1 MPGAIHPAKAQHC
14 VIALEGAGGR
24 WIAWMVTL
32 KQRTL
37 SGLTWSCI
45 ENIARKGV
53 TFVIGIIL
61 ARLLIPSEFGL
72 IGMITIFIA
81 ISESFI
87 NSGFSQALI
96 RKKNCTDVDF
106 STVFY
111 FNLAVG
117 FIFYWVLYFSAP
129 AISRF
134 FNEPQLTSLIKVMSI
149 VLIIDSLTI
158 IQRTILTKRIDFK
171 LQTKVSISSS
181 VFSGSVGI
189 VMAYAGFG
197 VWSLVVREI
206 SDRLVNS
213 LLLWLWN
220 RWRPIAVFSKKSFD
234 ELFTFGNKL
243 LISGLI
249 DTLYRNIY
257 LIIIGK
263 YFSAQELGFYTRANQ
278 FKALPAENINN
289 IVSRVSFPVLAQM
302 QDDPGALKRN
312 YKKLIKSVMF
322 VTFVLMMGM
331 AAVAEPVVIILIGE
345 PWRPCIIY
353 LQMLCFVGM
362 MYPLHALNLN
372 MLNVLGRSDLF
383 LRLEIIKKA
392 LAVPIILIG
401 IFFGIKAMIAGMII
415 NSQIAYFLNSF
426 WSGKFIEYSMKE
438 QVIDVLPSF
447 LVAITMGGVVFLLG
461 ISFPLCEL
469 LRFVIQLFSAVAL
482 TFGLSELLRLDAYLL
497 IKHIVGEKLKKC
509 H

>member
-1 MPGAIHPAKAQHC
+1 
-14 VIALEGAGGR
+14 
-24 WIAWMVTL
+24 MVSL

-37 SGLTWSCI
+37 SGLTWSFI
-45 ENIARKGV
+45 DNIAHKGI

-61 ARLLIPSEFGL
+61 ARLLMPSEFGL

-96 RKKNCTDVDF
+96 RKKNCTDRDF

-111 FNLAVG
+111 FNLAAG

-134 FNEPQLTSLIKVMSI
+134 FNEPQLTTLIKVMSI

-158 IQRTILTKRIDFK
+158 IQRTILAKRIDFK

-181 VFSGSVGI
+181 VFSGIVGI

-197 VWSLVVREI
+197 VWSLVVRQI

-312 YKKLIKSVMF
+312 YKKLIKSIMF
-322 VTFVLMMGM
+322 ITFMLMLGM
-331 AAVAEPVVIILIGE
+331 AAVADPMVIILIGE
-345 PWRPCIIY
+345 PWRPCIPY
-353 LQMLCFVGM
+353 LQLLCFVGM

-372 MLNVLGRSDLF
+372 MLIVQGRSDLF
-383 LRLEIIKKA
+383 LRLEIIKKL
-392 LAVPIILIG
+392 LAIPIIVIG

-415 NSQIAYFLNSF
+415 NTQIAYFLNSF
-426 WSGKFIEYSMKE
+426 WSGKFIDYSMKD

-447 LVAITMGGVVFLLG
+447 FVAITMGGVVFLLG
-461 ISFPLCEL
+461 L
-469 LRFVIQLFSAVAL
+469 LLPFSDLWKFLIQVFTGVGL
-482 TFGLSELLRLDAYLL
+482 TFTLSEFLRLDSYMFVKDTLRERWKAFLL
-497 IKHIVGEKLKKC
+497 KS
-509 H
+509 

>member
-1 MPGAIHPAKAQHC
+1 MSS
-14 VIALEGAGGR
+14 
-24 WIAWMVTL
+24 L

-37 SGLTWSCI
+37 SGLTWSFI
-45 ENIARKGV
+45 DNIAQKGI

-61 ARLLIPSEFGL
+61 ARLLMPSEFGL

-87 NSGFSQALI
+87 NSGFTQALI
-96 RKKNCTDVDF
+96 RKRNCTDIDF

-117 FIFYWVLYFSAP
+117 IISYWMLFFSAP

-134 FNEPQLTSLIKVMSI
+134 FNEPQLISLVKVLSF

-171 LQTKVSISSS
+171 LQTKVSITSSI
-181 VFSGSVGI
+181 VSGIVGI
-189 VMAYAGFG
+189 VMAYTGFG
-197 VWSLVVREI
+197 VWSLVARQI
-206 SDRLVNS
+206 CHRMVNS
-213 LLLWLWN
+213 SLLWLWN
-220 RWRPIAVFSKKSFD
+220 RWRPIAVFSKKSFH
-234 ELFTFGNKL
+234 ELFAFGNKL

-257 LIIIGK
+257 LLIIGK
-263 YFSAQELGFYTRANQ
+263 YFSAQELGYYTRADQ
-278 FKALPAENINN
+278 FKALPAENIDG

-302 QDDPGALKRN
+302 QDDKVALKRN
-312 YKKLIKSVMF
+312 YQKLIKSIMF
-322 VTFVLMMGM
+322 ITFVLMMGM
-331 AAVAEPVVIILIGE
+331 VAVAEPMVIVLIGE

-362 MYPLHALNLN
+362 MYPLQSLNLN
-372 MLNVLGRSDLF
+372 MLNVQGRSDLF
-383 LRLEIIKKA
+383 LRLEIIKKT

-401 IFFGIKAMIAGMII
+401 IFFGIKAMIAGMIV
-415 NSQIAYFLNSF
+415 STQVAYFLNSF
-426 WSGKFIEYSMKE
+426 WSGKFIDYSMKE
-438 QVIDVLPSF
+438 QVIDILPSF

-461 ISFPLCEL
+461 IFLTFSDLPKLI
-469 LRFVIQLFSAVAL
+469 IQFFTGAAL
-482 TFGLSELLRLDAYLL
+482 TFLFSELLRLDAYLF
-497 IKHIVGEKLKKC
+497 IKETVREKVGKLPLKC
-509 H
+509 